1 MKYHTLIPCIC
12 EHCIYDL
19 YDFDNSN
26 WLIREYVYRYENF
39 VHLFDKIED
48 RINNNYYNLV
58 LYTYMKYSNL
68 LFGLIIGIVLLCVFN
83 SSDSIEN
90 FYCPNCNRN
99 NWTGEAECANCHN
112 CGWCI
117 GPNGYGSC
125 GIGDGRG
132 PFFKECRS
140 WFYRGMKMYGSDP
153 SISQPIGPM

>member
-1 MKYHTLIPCIC
+1 MKYQ
-12 EHCIYDL
+12 
-19 YDFDNSN
+19 
-26 WLIREYVYRYENF
+26 
-39 VHLFDKIED
+39 
-48 RINNNYYNLV
+48 
-58 LYTYMKYSNL
+58 NL

-99 NWTGEAECANCHN
+99 NWTGESECANCHN

-117 GPNGYGSC
+117 DPNGYGSC

-153 SISQPIGPM
+153 SISQSIRPMYVVSTPWYNLYGWFRGHRHGNRRRHG